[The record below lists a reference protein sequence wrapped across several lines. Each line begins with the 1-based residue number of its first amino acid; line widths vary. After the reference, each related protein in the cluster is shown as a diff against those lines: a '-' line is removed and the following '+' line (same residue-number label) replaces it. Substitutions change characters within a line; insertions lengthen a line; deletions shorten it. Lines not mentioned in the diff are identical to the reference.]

1 MNTPEGSAAAR
12 RGGILELNAAIL
24 AAASVVGGKE
34 REGPLGG
41 YFDFVNPGDRFGQDT
56 WESAESEMQRMA
68 LAGVLGKA
76 HRSEQDVDLLLAGD
90 LLNQCAGSAYGL
102 LSYSI
107 PYLGLYGACS
117 TSAEGLLLA
126 AALVSAGFAACAGV
140 VTSSHNAAAERQF
153 RTPLEYGGQ
162 RPQSG
167 QWTVTGAGAFL
178 VVPGCSGDTCPL
190 YPVGTAP
197 LSYIRAGMAGIVL
210 DRGVTDAN
218 NMGAAMAPAAESTLC
233 RFFEASGTFP
243 GDYDLIVTGDLG
255 KIGHAVVQRLF
266 ADDGVD
272 LTGRYNDCGLMIYDL
287 EAQDVHAGG
296 SGCGCSA
303 SVLAGHLM
311 RLLTGGKIRRLLFAA
326 TGALMSPTASMQG
339 QSIPGIC
346 HAVAIETQVNA

>member
-12 RGGILELNAAIL
+12 RGGILELNSAIL

-34 REGPLGG
+34 REGPLGR

-56 WESAESEMQRMA
+56 WESAESEMQRIA

-233 RFFEASGTFP
+233 RFFEASGTSQA
-243 GDYDLIVTGDLG
+243 T
-255 KIGHAVVQRLF
+255 
-266 ADDGVD
+266 
-272 LTGRYNDCGLMIYDL
+272 MI
-287 EAQDVHAGG
+287 
-296 SGCGCSA
+296 
-303 SVLAGHLM
+303 
-311 RLLTGGKIRRLLFAA
+311 
-326 TGALMSPTASMQG
+326 
-339 QSIPGIC
+339 
-346 HAVAIETQVNA
+346 

>member
-1 MNTPEGSAAAR
+1 MNTPEGSATAR

-126 AALVSAGFAACAGV
+126 AALVSAGFAALLIGSDDADTDRRVQDFCAAYQ
-140 VTSSHNAAAERQF
+140 SSLTEDIKKRLPEQPPTIT
-153 RTPLEYGGQ
+153 TPLPQ
-162 RPQSG
+162 RPKRGIQR
-167 QWTVTGAGAFL
+167 
-178 VVPGCSGDTCPL
+178 
-190 YPVGTAP
+190 
-197 LSYIRAGMAGIVL
+197 IR
-210 DRGVTDAN
+210 
-218 NMGAAMAPAAESTLC
+218 
-233 RFFEASGTFP
+233 
-243 GDYDLIVTGDLG
+243 
-255 KIGHAVVQRLF
+255 
-266 ADDGVD
+266 
-272 LTGRYNDCGLMIYDL
+272 
-287 EAQDVHAGG
+287 
-296 SGCGCSA
+296 
-303 SVLAGHLM
+303 
-311 RLLTGGKIRRLLFAA
+311 
-326 TGALMSPTASMQG
+326 
-339 QSIPGIC
+339 
-346 HAVAIETQVNA
+346 